1 MLGNII
7 GSLMS
12 LAIAS
17 IVLANVFIPIVKG
30 ANTSDF
36 SEGEVALWG
45 VVTLIAIAGFV
56 YYTGGVFGLL

>member
-12 LAIAS
+12 LAISS
-17 IVLANVFIPIVKG
+17 IVLANVFIPIVKD
-30 ANTSDF
+30 ANTTGF
-36 SEGEVALWG
+36 SAGELALWG